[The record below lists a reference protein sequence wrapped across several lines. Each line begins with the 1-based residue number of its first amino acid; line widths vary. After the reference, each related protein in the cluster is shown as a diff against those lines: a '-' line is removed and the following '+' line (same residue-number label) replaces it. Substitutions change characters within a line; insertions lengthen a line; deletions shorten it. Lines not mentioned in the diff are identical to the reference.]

1 MLMHLCTA
9 GCCRHPTTAGR
20 PLFEQLRLSLS
31 QPDSAL
37 LSWSEEDIAVHPQ
50 AAVLGAPLDAGK
62 HLFEELKTVYI
73 KSSSL

>member
-20 PLFEQLRLSLS
+20 PSFEQLRLSLS

-62 HLFEELKTVYI
+62 LLYKELQGTYQTHE
-73 KSSSL
+73 